1 MNTWNKIYN
10 KSQNKHTIHEIRDW
24 FDGIIWT
31 NKFWHMIWPSVVCLC
46 FTGPSWLMADCHTSQ
61 SLYTAIPVTSTLS
74 VYLGAATGRNCGA
87 MTKRCKYGVFTS
99 YLELVVCT
107 LYCIVSSFE
116 NMYRGMYSQAKYI
129 DSSPSRWIVPPLQP
143 MQHNHSFN
151 FGKPELELAISAC
164 QRARDKLCLTNPSSN
179 GSLLLRDPVPQSLNK

>member
-1 MNTWNKIYN
+1 MATYCCSYRWL
-10 KSQNKHTIHEIRDW
+10 Q
-24 FDGIIWT
+24 GG
-31 NKFWHMIWPSVVCLC
+31 LL
-46 FTGPSWLMADCHTSQ
+46 GPYYADLYSWCTVRP
-61 SLYTAIPVTSTLS
+61 Y
-74 VYLGAATGRNCGA
+74 ATGRNCGA

-99 YLELVVCT
+99 YLELVVCTLTT